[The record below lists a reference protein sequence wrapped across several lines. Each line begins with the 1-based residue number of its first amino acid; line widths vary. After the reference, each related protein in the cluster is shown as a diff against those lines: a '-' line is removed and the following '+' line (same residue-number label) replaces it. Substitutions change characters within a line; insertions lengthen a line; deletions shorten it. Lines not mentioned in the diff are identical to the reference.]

1 MQHTDKYKLDLIEKE
16 DAFSPDALNENT
28 QKVEEAL
35 IAHEGAVKE
44 VTDGLDQRVTVLEA
58 HKFACGSFQTP
69 SDNGPL
75 VVELGFTPKAVF
87 ISRQRS
93 DHPDCLI
100 LITQSETKNM
110 YLRIVEGGFRHIC
123 NNGYTAYGGT
133 YHFIA
138 FA

>member
-1 MQHTDKYKLDLIEKE
+1 MQQTETYKLNLIETS
-16 DAFSPDALNENT
+16 DPFSPQALNENT
-28 QKVEEAL
+28 QKLEEVVSEKL
-35 IAHEGAVKE
+35 GEM
-44 VTDGLDQRVTVLEA
+44 DQRVTVLEA

-138 FA
+138 FV

>member
-1 MQHTDKYKLDLIEKE
+1 MQQTETYKLNLIESS
-16 DAFSPDALNENT
+16 DPFSPQALNENT
-28 QKVEEAL
+28 QKLEEVVSEKL
-35 IAHEGAVKE
+35 GEM
-44 VTDGLDQRVTVLEA
+44 DQRVTVLEA

>member
-1 MQHTDKYKLDLIEKE
+1 MQQTETYKLNLIETS
-16 DAFSPDALNENT
+16 DPFSPQALNENT
-28 QKVEEAL
+28 QKLEEVVSEKL
-35 IAHEGAVKE
+35 GEM
-44 VTDGLDQRVTVLEA
+44 DQRVTVLEA

>member
-1 MQHTDKYKLDLIEKE
+1 M
-16 DAFSPDALNENT
+16 
-28 QKVEEAL
+28 
-35 IAHEGAVKE
+35 KE

>member
-1 MQHTDKYKLDLIEKE
+1 MQQTETYKLNLIESS
-16 DAFSPDALNENT
+16 DPFLPDALNENT
-28 QKVEEAL
+28 QKLEEVVSEKL
-35 IAHEGAVKE
+35 GEM
-44 VTDGLDQRVTVLEA
+44 DQRVTVLEA

>member
-1 MQHTDKYKLDLIEKE
+1 MSTNKTKNYQLHAWEPGDDFLLAEI
-16 DAFSPDALNENT
+16 NENFA
-28 QKVEEAL
+28 AL
-35 IAHEGAVKE
+35 DDGVRMATGTYEGVSSKTNE
-44 VTDGLDQRVTVLEA
+44 DIVSSID
-58 HKFACGSFQTP
+58 
-69 SDNGPL
+69 
-75 VVELGFTPKAVF
+75 LGFTPKAVF

>member
-1 MQHTDKYKLDLIEKE
+1 MQQTETYKLNLIESS
-16 DAFSPDALNENT
+16 DPFSPQALNENT
-28 QKVEEAL
+28 QKLEEVVSEKL
-35 IAHEGAVKE
+35 GEM
-44 VTDGLDQRVTVLEA
+44 DQRVTVLEA

-138 FA
+138 FV